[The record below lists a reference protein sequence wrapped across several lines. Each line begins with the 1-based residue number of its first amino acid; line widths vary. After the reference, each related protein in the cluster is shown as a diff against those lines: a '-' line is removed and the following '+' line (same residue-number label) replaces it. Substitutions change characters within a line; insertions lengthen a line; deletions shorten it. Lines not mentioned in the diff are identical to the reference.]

1 MWPKLGEIPFAE
13 FWEMVLTWHTHSQTH
28 WRTDRPENRIPPAP
42 KIVGGGGTKTVVIH
56 CTAKR
61 QFLYGVLLAK
71 PVVRLSETDKLLL
84 RLVHT
89 ADKTVLSRLDL
100 VSNLQLSCLWRRIT
114 ARPGSTRDTLC
125 SWDNGESTCFQS
137 VTEIWSFNEPD
148 NLTAK
153 CDVIW
158 KLGRDKTKLSRLVRV
173 GGVNKPY
180 KFHVRLT

>member
-61 QFLYGVLLAK
+61 QFLYGVLSAK

-89 ADKTVLSRLDL
+89 ADSDETRQICL
-100 VSNLQLSCLWRRIT
+100 VSTQFPNDVTLRRQVIRLIKWSNFGDWLKTRAFSVVSTTQCIT
-114 ARPGSTRDTLC
+114 GRAGPGCNSTSETR
-125 SWDNGESTCFQS
+125 
-137 VTEIWSFNEPD
+137 
-148 NLTAK
+148 
-153 CDVIW
+153 
-158 KLGRDKTKLSRLVRV
+158 
-173 GGVNKPY
+173 
-180 KFHVRLT
+180 